1 MMMSARPSAR
11 AAQVR
16 ERRRISLST
25 LPWQLTVDVM
35 AAPSRA
41 GLGTST
47 VGGAWNA
54 RIAGFELAFEALAAR
69 VLVHNS
75 GQVAGG
81 GTRGPWLWGDGRRN
95 TDRVD
100 GISNTVHPWATLGR
114 SIVDVRPPIAFDI
127 ARQIG
132 PIAFFLARLPF
143 SSATRGA
150 PSLR

>member
-54 RIAGFELAFEALAAR
+54 RIAGFELALEALAAR
-69 VLVHNS
+69 ILVHNS
-75 GQVAGG
+75 GQVAVT
-81 GTRGPWLWGDGRRN
+81 TRP
-95 TDRVD
+95 
-100 GISNTVHPWATLGR
+100 GITAKIYS
-114 SIVDVRPPIAFDI
+114 
-127 ARQIG
+127 AR
-132 PIAFFLARLPF
+132 
-143 SSATRGA
+143 
-150 PSLR
+150 

>member
-54 RIAGFELAFEALAAR
+54 RIAGFELAFEALAKR
-69 VLVHNS
+69 ILVHNS

-100 GISNTVHPWATLGR
+100 GISNTVHPLGH
-114 SIVDVRPPIAFDI
+114 SWSFDC
-127 ARQIG
+127 
-132 PIAFFLARLPF
+132 
-143 SSATRGA
+143 
-150 PSLR
+150 